1 MKPSSRNLSGSNH
14 FSDRRPLDCA
24 WGRQAT
30 SNKHGRRG
38 WPFHVACCVLLV
50 AGLTGCESLQRK
62 LTRKS
67 KPKPPPTPI
76 ISFQD
81 YTAAMTPLDRY
92 RKHYTIFD
100 YWNSELIAAF
110 EARTPNPKR
119 IKLASSEAI
128 GELETMK
135 GLVVDEV
142 AARFEP
148 LLRERAQIDREL
160 QRSGFDG
167 SRSEWVKHRLEAQTR
182 QIHRDL
188 YWRKVE
194 DQLKSP

>member
-1 MKPSSRNLSGSNH
+1 MKHSLRSLSDS
-14 FSDRRPLDCA
+14 
-24 WGRQAT
+24 
-30 SNKHGRRG
+30 KVHGPQSTVHGPTRISLTA
-38 WPFHVACCVLLV
+38 VCCVLCAV
-50 AGLTGCESLQRK
+50 VGCESLQRK

-100 YWNSELIAAF
+100 YWNSELIAAL
-110 EARTPNPKR
+110 EVRTPNPKR
-119 IKLASSEAI
+119 IKLASSEVI

-148 LLRERAQIDREL
+148 LLKERAQINHEL
-160 QRSGFDG
+160 QSPGFDG
-167 SRSEWVKHRLEAQTR
+167 FRSDRVKRQLEAQTR
-182 QIHRDL
+182 QIHREL

-194 DQLKSP
+194 DQLKQ